1 MAGKKKAIWGALFYA
16 AFSFADLVCSG
27 ISLRNDVFSFSGWLG
42 LCVGL
47 MLVLYLIEYMFDNGL
62 ILSQANI
69 DRLKFKQAILVSL
82 ILLGFIIALIVLFE
96 LRGLLNNDFQ
106 LVILNNV
113 N

>member
-1 MAGKKKAIWGALFYA
+1 
-16 AFSFADLVCSG
+16 
-27 ISLRNDVFSFSGWLG
+27 
-42 LCVGL
+42 